1 MGTTQQIRVRSEMR
15 CTIRSNHPQRKAI
28 PALTKELTRDSVIVL
43 VCGKPAA
50 AWLKP
55 RAEVIIQVA
64 LPFRGQ
70 FQPRSLEVTA
80 VVAHMSVPGDLLR
93 VTATV
98 RGMTFVDRDD
108 TARCNPTKTHLQ
120 EIQQCR
126 F

>member
-1 MGTTQQIRVRSEMR
+1 MH
-15 CTIRSNHPQRKAI
+15 CTICSNHPQRKPI
-28 PALTKELTRDSVIVL
+28 PAITKELARDSAIVL

-50 AWLKP
+50 AWLKSQ
-55 RAEVIIQVA
+55 AEIIILVA
-64 LPFRGQ
+64 LPFRGN

-80 VVAHMSVPGDLLR
+80 VVTHTSMQRDLLR

-108 TARCNPTKTHLQ
+108 TATNNSNTTHLQ
-120 EIQQCR
+120 EIKQCH

>member
-1 MGTTQQIRVRSEMR
+1 MH
-15 CTIRSNHPQRKAI
+15 CTICSNHPQRKAI
-28 PALTKELTRDSVIVL
+28 PAITKELARDSVIVL

-50 AWLKP
+50 AWLKSQ
-55 RAEVIIQVA
+55 AEIVIHVA
-64 LPFRGQ
+64 LPFRGY
-70 FQPRSLEVTA
+70 FQPRSLEITA
-80 VVAHMSVPGDLLR
+80 VVTHTCMRRDLLR

-108 TARCNPTKTHLQ
+108 TARDNSTKTHLQ